1 MPVFQRIF
9 WRARTASV
17 VLVIGL
23 ASPGLAVAEDTRTI
37 SVNGNKIVFPVPAG
51 HCALTKQHDAD
62 KKAISMIER
71 VNENRNIVLMIF
83 AECRQLTAFRS
94 QKGDL
99 SNYGSYFSPR
109 SAHKP
114 VKMPR
119 ARFARVIGM
128 QFEKQKA
135 AIEKAHEEAKRRVK
149 ATGTGREI
157 QENVNLGL
165 IDRDDNAAYTGLLQ
179 TWQVEGST
187 TTQIAAVTALTL
199 VRERVISINLNAPH
213 AGKATI
219 KAMLD
224 DQRTIVERLIA
235 TN

>member
-1 MPVFQRIF
+1 MSVFQRIF
-9 WRARTASV
+9 WRASTASV

-23 ASPGLAVAEDTRTI
+23 ACPGLAVAENTRTI
-37 SVNGNKIVFPVPAG
+37 SVNGTKIVFPVPAG

-62 KKAISMIER
+62 KKAISIIER

-109 SAHKP
+109 SARKP

-119 ARFARVIGM
+119 ARFAKVIGK

-135 AIEKAHEEAKRRVK
+135 TIEKAQEEAKRRVK
-149 ATGTGREI
+149 AAGTGREI
-157 QENVNLGL
+157 QKNENLGL
-165 IDRDDNAAYTGLLQ
+165 IDRDDDAAYTGMLQ
-179 TWQVEGST
+179 TWQVEGSAT
-187 TTQIAAVTALTL
+187 TRVAAVTALTL
-199 VRERVISINLNAPH
+199 VRERIISINLNAPH
-213 AGKATI
+213 AGKNTI

-224 DQRTIVERLIA
+224 DQRTMVKRLIA